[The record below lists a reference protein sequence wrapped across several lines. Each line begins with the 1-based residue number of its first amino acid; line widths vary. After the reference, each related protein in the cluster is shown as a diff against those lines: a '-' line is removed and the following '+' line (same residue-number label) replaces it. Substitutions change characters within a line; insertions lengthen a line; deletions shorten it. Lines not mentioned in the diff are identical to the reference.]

1 MFTGLVEGLATVV
14 EIRPEGSSRRI
25 CAQPGPVPGHPPQV
39 GDSIAL
45 NGCCLTLVS
54 ADEQGW
60 WFQAGFETL
69 AKTNLGELRPGDP
82 LNWERALPVDGRLGG
97 HFVQGHVD
105 GRGTVLSI
113 ATDGDWQTV
122 WLQVPPPLAQTMIP
136 KGSIAVDGV
145 SLTLVDVGPDRF
157 SVMLIPHTL
166 SATTLGSRQVGDSV
180 NIETDVLGKY
190 IQRMLAPY
198 LPPASRDPA
207 SLQQGLTG
215 PLGSSLPAS
224 GGPHA

>member
-14 EIRPEGSSRRI
+14 ELRPEGSSRRL
-25 CAQPGPVPGHPPQV
+25 CAQPGPVPGAPPQI

-45 NGCCLTLVS
+45 NGCCLTLIA
-54 ADEQGW
+54 ADDRGW

-113 ATDGDWQTV
+113 ATDGEWQTV
-122 WLQVPPPLAQTMIP
+122 WFQVPPALAQTMIP

-166 SATTLGSRQVGDSV
+166 SVTTLGSRRVGDTV

-190 IQRMLAPY
+190 VQRMLAPY
-198 LPPASRDPA
+198 LPPGAKPA
-207 SLQQGLTG
+207 PVLPVPTPGGL
-215 PLGSSLPAS
+215 
-224 GGPHA
+224 HA

>member
-14 EIRPEGSSRRI
+14 EIRTEGSSRRL
-25 CAQPGPVPGHPPQV
+25 CAHPGVVPGAPPRI

-45 NGCCLTLVS
+45 NGCCLTLIA
-54 ADEQGW
+54 ADERGW

-69 AKTNLGELRPGDP
+69 AKTNLGELQSGSP

-105 GRGTVLSI
+105 GRGTVLSV
-113 ATDGDWQTV
+113 ATDGEWRTI
-122 WLQVPPPLAQTMIP
+122 WFQVPPALARGMIP
-136 KGSIAVDGV
+136 KGSIAIDGV
-145 SLTLVDVGPDRF
+145 SLTLVEVVEDRF

-166 SATTLGSRQVGDSV
+166 ACTTLGSRRVGDTV

-190 IQRMLAPY
+190 VQRMLAPY
-198 LPPASRDPA
+198 
-207 SLQQGLTG
+207 
-215 PLGSSLPAS
+215 
-224 GGPHA
+224 HAPGADHA

>member
-14 EIRPEGSSRRI
+14 EVRPEGSSCRL
-25 CAQPGPVPGHPPQV
+25 CAQPIELTGSPVQI

-45 NGCCLTLVS
+45 NGCCLTLVA
-54 ADEQGW
+54 ADSGGW

-69 AKTNLGELRPGDP
+69 AKTNLGELRPGDL

-113 ATDGDWQTV
+113 STDGEWRTV
-122 WLQVPPPLAQTMIP
+122 WFQVPPQLAQTMIP

-145 SLTLVDVGPDRF
+145 SLTLVEVGADRF

-166 SATTLGSRQVGDSV
+166 NATTLGSRRVGDAV

-190 IQRMLAPY
+190 VQSMLAPY
-198 LPPASRDPA
+198 LT
-207 SLQQGLTG
+207 QGMHSPGL
-215 PLGSSLPAS
+215 PLPFP
-224 GGPHA
+224 GGPDA

>member
-1 MFTGLVEGLATVV
+1 VRTPV
-14 EIRPEGSSRRI
+14 RS
-25 CAQPGPVPGHPPQV
+25 PGPPPQI

-45 NGCCLTLVS
+45 NGCCLTLIA
-54 ADEQGW
+54 ADDRGW

-113 ATDGDWQTV
+113 TTDGEWQTV
-122 WLQVPPPLAQTMIP
+122 WFQVPPALAQTMIP

-166 SATTLGSRQVGDSV
+166 SVTTLGSRRVGDTV

-190 IQRMLAPY
+190 VQRMLAPY
-198 LPPASRDPA
+198 LPPGATPVPV
-207 SLQQGLTG
+207 LPVPTPGGL
-215 PLGSSLPAS
+215 
-224 GGPHA
+224 HA